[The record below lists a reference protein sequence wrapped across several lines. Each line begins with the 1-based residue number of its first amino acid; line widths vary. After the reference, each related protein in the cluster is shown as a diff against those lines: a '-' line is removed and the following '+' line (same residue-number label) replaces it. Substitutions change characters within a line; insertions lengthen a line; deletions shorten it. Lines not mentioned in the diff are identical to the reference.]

1 MIKVSVL
8 VSVYNGE
15 KYLNTCLDSLER
27 QTYKNI
33 EIICINDGS
42 TDSTPDIMRSRM
54 MKDSR
59 IKLVEHYPNK
69 GLAVALNEGLKACT
83 GDVIAYLDS
92 DDWFADDSIERLVT
106 VFDNHDDADC
116 VLLKCIFVFPDG
128 RQEEYKGLKF
138 DSIDGMAAFKESLT
152 WNVHGIYAARR
163 ELYERCK
170 FDAACKHF
178 SNDNT
183 TRIHYFMSRKVYSSD
198 APYFYFQNPDS
209 ITYQVSIRRMDYMRA
224 TESMKKQL
232 EKLGSSLEI
241 LSLYENERWKIVVDC
256 YLFYFKNR
264 KLLSKDERAYCLK
277 ELKRGLRSIDT
288 SLLDTSLTNKLG
300 FCPLGKCWTF
310 FRIEEELYFWLK
322 KITGRL

>member
-1 MIKVSVL
+1 MTKVSIL

-15 KYLNTCLDSLER
+15 KYLETCLNSLKN

-33 EIICINDGS
+33 EVVCINDGS
-42 TDSTPDIMRSRM
+42 TDSTPNIIRRQMEQD
-54 MKDSR
+54 DR

-69 GLAVALNEGLKACT
+69 GLAYALNEGLKACT
-83 GDVIAYLDS
+83 GDIIAYLDS

-106 VFDNHDDADC
+106 IFDNHEDADC
-116 VLLKCIFVFPDG
+116 VLLKCIYVYPDG

-138 DSIDGMAAFKESLT
+138 DSIDGMTAFKESLT
-152 WNVHGIYAARR
+152 WNVHGIYAARC
-163 ELYERCK
+163 ELYERCN
-170 FDAACKHF
+170 FDATCKHF

-209 ITYQVSIRRMDYMRA
+209 ITYQVSVRRMDYMRA

-232 EKLGSSLEI
+232 KELGCPHDI
-241 LSLYENERWKIVVDC
+241 LSLYENERWKIVVDS

-264 KLLSKDERAYCLK
+264 TLLSKKEISYCLK
-277 ELKRGLRSIDT
+277 ELKRGLHNIDV
-288 SLLDTSLTNKLG
+288 SLLYKSLTKKLG
-300 FCPLGKCWTF
+300 YCPLGKYWSL

-322 KITGRL
+322 RITGRL